1 MADPNVTAQPGR
13 AGDNSTGEL
22 VRNLSEQV
30 SRLIRDEL
38 KLAEY
43 EMTTKAKRF
52 GRGAGMFGGSG
63 LFALYGLAALLAAA
77 GLGLALVL
85 PGWAAALIVGG
96 ALLVLAGLVALI
108 GKGQLGKATPA
119 VPQQTVASV
128 RADVEEIKER
138 VHR

>member
-1 MADPNVTAQPGR
+1 MADPNAGAQPGR
-13 AGDNSTGEL
+13 AADNSTGEL
-22 VRNLSEQV
+22 VRTLSEQV

-77 GLGLALVL
+77 GLALALVL

-96 ALLVLAGLVALI
+96 ALLALAGLVALI
-108 GKGQLGKATPA
+108 GKGQLGRATPA
-119 VPQQTVASV
+119 VPRQTVASV